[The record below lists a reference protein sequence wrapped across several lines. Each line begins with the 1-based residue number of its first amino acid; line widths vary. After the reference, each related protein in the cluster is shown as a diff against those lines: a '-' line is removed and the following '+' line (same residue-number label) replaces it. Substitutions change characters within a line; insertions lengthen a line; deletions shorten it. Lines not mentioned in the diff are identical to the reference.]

1 MLSFLYRYFSGN
13 MRVRIVIDQFK
24 VFILE
29 IEYVLYIRIYFHL
42 RKCRGSRLSW
52 SLTCSQ
58 VVQIDMC
65 ISQGMYKISGF
76 QSRNLGYHLQEQCVR
91 CDIERYSQKNIR
103 AALVKLQTESSVGYI
118 KLKEC
123 MARRQIHVVQIADV
137 PGTHYDTA

>member
-1 MLSFLYRYFSGN
+1 MLSFLYCYFSGN

-42 RKCRGSRLSW
+42 WKCPRLTAQ
-52 SLTCSQ
+52 LEFHLFQ

-76 QSRNLGYHLQEQCVR
+76 QSRNLGYHLQEQCIR

-123 MARRQIHVVQIADV
+123 MSRRQIHVVQIADV